1 MMQFAFGSRHLNA
14 RRAVVVVGVM
24 LVAAL
29 GGGVAAQSPQQ
40 TDQAVLDELRQ
51 IRQLL
56 EKLAGAPSR
65 APAPEANRRVQLS
78 IAGGYSI
85 GNPDAPLTMVEFTDL
100 QCPFC
105 RHFYMTTFER
115 LKTAYIDTNKLR
127 YVSRD
132 FPLEAIHPMALS
144 AARAARCAGAQG
156 RFWDMRH
163 AILKHNAALTN
174 ESFLSEAAALQLDA
188 SRFRTCVDDA
198 NAFSTEIAHDM
209 ADAERVGVTGTPSF
223 VIGRT
228 SGSRLDGILVMGAQP
243 YEAFDAQLK
252 AFLLEARIN

>member
-1 MMQFAFGSRHLNA
+1 MQYVV
-14 RRAVVVVGVM
+14 RRIVVVAVG

-29 GGGVAAQSPQQ
+29 GGVVSAQSSQQ
-40 TDQAVLDELRQ
+40 TNQAVLEELRQ

-56 EKLAGAPSR
+56 EKLAGAPKG
-65 APAPEANRRVQLS
+65 APTPETNRRVQLS
-78 IAGGYSI
+78 IAGSYSI

-156 RFWDMRH
+156 RFWEMRH
-163 AILKHNAALTN
+163 AILKNNSTLTY
-174 ESFLSEAAALQLDA
+174 ESFLGDAATLQLDP
-188 SRFRTCVDDA
+188 SRFRTCVDAAD
-198 NAFSTEIAHDM
+198 AFSTEIAHDM
-209 ADAERVGVTGTPSF
+209 ADAERVGVTGTPAF

-228 SGSRLDGILVMGAQP
+228 SGTTLDGILVMGAQP

-252 AFLLEARIN
+252 AFLPGAGIN

>member
-1 MMQFAFGSRHLNA
+1 MRS
-14 RRAVVVVGVM
+14 RAVVVVGVM

-29 GGGVAAQSPQQ
+29 GGRVAAQSPP
-40 TDQAVLDELRQ
+40 TDAVLDELRQ

-78 IAGGYSI
+78 IAGSYSI

-105 RHFYMTTFER
+105 RHFYLTTFER
-115 LKTAYIDTNKLR
+115 LKTAYIDTNRLR

-156 RFWDMRH
+156 RFWEMRH
-163 AILKHNAALTN
+163 AILTNTAALKK
-174 ESFLSEAAALQLDA
+174 ESFLAEADTLQLDPL
-188 SRFRTCVDDA
+188 RFRTCVDDA
-198 NAFSTEIAHDM
+198 NAFSKEIAHDM

-223 VIGRT
+223 VIGRM
-228 SGSRLDGILVMGAQP
+228 SGTTLDGILMMGAQP
-243 YEAFDAQLK
+243 YEAFDVQLK
-252 AFLLEARIN
+252 ALLSEAGIN

>member
-1 MMQFAFGSRHLNA
+1 METLQGCRLLAL
-14 RRAVVVVGVM
+14 AVG

-29 GGGVAAQSPQQ
+29 GGAVSAQSPQQ
-40 TDQAVLDELRQ
+40 TNQAVLDELRQ

-78 IAGGYSI
+78 VAGGYTI

-105 RHFYMTTFER
+105 RHFYVTTFER
-115 LKTAYIDTNKLR
+115 LKTDYIDTNKLR

-156 RFWDMRH
+156 RFWEMRH
-163 AILKHNAALTN
+163 AILKNNSALTH
-174 ESFLSEAAALQLDA
+174 ESFLSDAAALQLDP
-188 SRFRTCVDDA
+188 SRFRTCVDAAD
-198 NAFSTEIAHDM
+198 AFSKEIAHDM

-228 SGSRLDGILVMGAQP
+228 SGTTLDGVLVMGAQP

-252 AFLLEARIN
+252 AILPGAGIN